1 LILSPFLAVANLA
14 QAATPCDIATSQ
26 PTYSNGQTVEL
37 SVFRLTNSAPVAQ
50 LYEWKLWLKSPA
62 LADQSL
68 VNLGADSSLVLPAGF
83 DIDFASLI
91 GPVELFTI
99 DNVLFPSGTYEIG
112 CRLLNPITGEEYPD
126 ADVITFVVP

>member
-1 LILSPFLAVANLA
+1 M
-14 QAATPCDIATSQ
+14 
-26 PTYSNGQTVEL
+26 
-37 SVFRLTNSAPVAQ
+37 
-50 LYEWKLWLKSPA
+50 
-62 LADQSL
+62 
-68 VNLGADSSLVLPAGF
+68 NLGADSSLVLPAGF